1 MTMTLLMSTGQLF
14 VDYLS
19 VWVGLM
25 CSHEQMEAKQLC
37 QEATCSAQDSLS
49 GVCEGEMSYLEH
61 LAKVIAV

>member
-1 MTMTLLMSTGQLF
+1 
-14 VDYLS
+14 
-19 VWVGLM
+19 
-25 CSHEQMEAKQLC
+25 MEAKQLC